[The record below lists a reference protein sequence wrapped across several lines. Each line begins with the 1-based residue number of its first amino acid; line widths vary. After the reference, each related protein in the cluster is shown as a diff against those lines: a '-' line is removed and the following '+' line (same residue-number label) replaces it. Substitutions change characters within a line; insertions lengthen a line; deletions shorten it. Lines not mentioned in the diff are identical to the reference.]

1 MDGGRLAQDLA
12 TMSPH
17 AAEVQRQYALESN
30 NKDLP
35 LWTTLVLLVAVAA
48 AVAVL
53 LIRFA

>member
-1 MDGGRLAQDLA
+1 
-12 TMSPH
+12 MSPH

-30 NKDLP
+30 NRDLP